1 MIIIIYSIQKG
12 GAAMFDEEEKNGK
25 GGRPKIFKNS
35 THLTLTIR
43 TDVFEKLR
51 KAAKEEG
58 RSMSNLVNILLDNA
72 LNEQN

>member
-25 GGRPKIFKNS
+25 RGRPKIFKNS

-51 KAAKEEG
+51 KAAKEKE
-58 RSMSNLVNILLDNA
+58 RSMSNLANILLESA
-72 LNEQN
+72 LNEQD